1 MSTLYTA
8 APRRPSLIARLAQR
22 MIDAHAE
29 YRARRVARQELVRLA
44 ATSSHLIEDIG
55 LTPANDVGPRR
66 ISPIVGW

>member
-1 MSTLYTA
+1 MLMQSI
-8 APRRPSLIARLAQR
+8 APGALPARK
-22 MIDAHAE
+22 
-29 YRARRVARQELVRLA
+29 LVRLA